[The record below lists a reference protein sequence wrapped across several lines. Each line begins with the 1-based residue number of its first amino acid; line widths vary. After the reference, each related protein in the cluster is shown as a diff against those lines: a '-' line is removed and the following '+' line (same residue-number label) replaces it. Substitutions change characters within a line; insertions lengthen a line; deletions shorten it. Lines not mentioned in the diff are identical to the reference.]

1 MKITCPLLL
10 ACGLALIAL
19 AQPSPPQFATPSP
32 PSSNPPALND
42 ALRQS
47 LATGSNVVIRPTLPT
62 TALPVPTAGP
72 SPSAVPATPQPVQ
85 LPPTAPPAAPSAA
98 PAISDAAIPPSV
110 TASSASGVLP
120 ATTASVAPAAPPE
133 ELIPA
138 GTIDWVGSGGAD
150 LNQVLD
156 FYAKLVNRT
165 ILRPANLQSPP
176 ILLRTETPLT
186 RREVLQALESVL
198 AMNGVSIIPMGE
210 KFAKAV
216 PSTQANQ
223 EGAPLQRLEAGEL
236 PELGSYITHITQLKY
251 ARPSELVQALT
262 PFAKVPN
269 SILPIDS
276 SQILVLRDYTEN
288 VKRMLE
294 LIEEIDVTV
303 PSEFISEVIPIKYAM
318 AADIANA
325 LNSLSS
331 GGGGTSV
338 GTRSSGATRTSGT
351 SGYRPGMTG
360 TGLPGQTGTTQL
372 GMQQPGQAGAAGG
385 QPSFSD
391 RLQQII
397 RRASTSGDITVLGQT
412 KIIADERSNSLLI
425 FATKQDMDM
434 IKDVVAKL
442 DVVLAQV
449 LIETTILDVSLNN
462 RWNLGVNALQTQRS
476 LGHDVLGAGGIN
488 ANKIFDFTGQGT
500 NSATGDLLG
509 NGLRYFLKIDDNFFV
524 NLEAAASDGTVRV
537 VQKPRIQTS
546 HATPASFFVGE
557 TVPYI
562 TGTYYG
568 GYGGGPSA
576 SYQQLRVG
584 IQVDVT
590 PFINPDGLVLMKI
603 SQAIEELGES
613 VTIENV
619 GEVPKT
625 KSRTLT
631 AEVAVRDGESIIL
644 GGYIRSFGS
653 KSHSGVPLLKDI
665 PLLGMLFRS
674 NRHDNDRSELMV
686 LMRPIVLRTPEVAAL
701 LATEE
706 RTRLPGISRAEQEF
720 NKEESRREE
729 EHRLHMA
736 REAAANPQTTPAP
749 APAAP

>member
-1 MKITCPLLL
+1 MKTTYPLLL

-19 AQPSPPQFATPSP
+19 AQPPPPQFATPP
-32 PSSNPPALND
+32 APSSNSPALSD

-47 LATGSNVVIRPTLPT
+47 LATGSNVVIK
-62 TALPVPTAGP
+62 
-72 SPSAVPATPQPVQ
+72 
-85 LPPTAPPAAPSAA
+85 PAAPAGAVPRPAPESPAA
-98 PAISDAAIPPSV
+98 PAAPAMEPPPPASPPDAPVASPAIPAATVPPSV
-110 TASSASGVLP
+110 TAPPSPGAPPAPAAASP
-120 ATTASVAPAAPPE
+120 APAAPAPE

-138 GTIDWVGSGGAD
+138 GTIDWVGAGGAD

-156 FYAKLVNRT
+156 YYAKLVGRT

-186 RREVLQALESVL
+186 RREVIQALESVL

-216 PSTQANQ
+216 PTTQANQ
-223 EGAPLQRLEAGEL
+223 EGAPLQRLDAEDL
-236 PELGSYITHITQLKY
+236 PDLGSYITHVVQVKY
-251 ARPSELVQALT
+251 ARPSELLPALT

-276 SQILVLRDYTEN
+276 SQMLVLRDYTEN

-338 GTRSSGATRTSGT
+338 GTRSSSATRTTGA
-351 SGYRPGMTG
+351 SGYRPGMG
-360 TGLPGQTGTTQL
+360 GQPGQPGATQL
-372 GMQQPGQAGAAGG
+372 GMQQPGQPGATAG

-397 RRASTSGDITVLGQT
+397 RRASTTGDITVLGQT

-462 RWNLGVNALQTQRS
+462 RWNLGVSAAQTPRS
-476 LGHDVLGAGGIN
+476 LGGSVIGAGA
-488 ANKIFDFTGQGT
+488 ANHAKFFNFGGGT
-500 NSATGDLLG
+500 NSPTEQLLG
-509 NGLRYFLKIDDNFFV
+509 QGLRYFLNVDDNFYV
-524 NLEAAASDGTVRV
+524 NLEAAASEGAVRV

-603 SQAIEELGES
+603 SQAIEELGED
-613 VTIENV
+613 VEIANV
-619 GEVPKT
+619 GNVPKT

-631 AEVAVRDGESIIL
+631 AEVAVRDGESVIL
-644 GGYIRSFGS
+644 GGYIRSFGT
-653 KSHSGVPLLKDI
+653 KSHAGVPLLKDI

-674 NRHDNDRSELMV
+674 NTSQNDRSELMV
-686 LMRPIVLRTPEVAAL
+686 LMRPIVLRTPEIAAR

-706 RTRLPGISRAEQEF
+706 RIRLPGISRAEREF
-720 NKEESRREE
+720 NKEESKRAEK
-729 EHRLHMA
+729 HQLQLS
-736 REAAANPQTTPAP
+736 REATANPTPTPAP
-749 APAAP
+749 EPATP